1 MQITTI
7 GLDLAKHWFQ
17 VHGVDANGRIVVR
30 RRLWRSGVSAYFRSL
45 EPCVV
50 GMEACAT
57 AHYWARELT
66 ALGHTVKLMPPAY
79 VKAYV
84 KRNKN
89 DAADAEAICEAVTR
103 PSMRFVPVK
112 DAEQQSVL
120 MLHRARGLLVRQ
132 RTMLVNALRA
142 HMAEFGIVAP
152 QGLRHVEILT
162 KTIAHQQERLPELAR
177 SILQTIVDQLN
188 GTMARI
194 REIERRLT
202 KWHRESRVSRLLA
215 TVPGVGI
222 MGASAIAATVAD
234 PSLFRSGREFAAWLG
249 MTPRQNSSGGKGGL
263 GRTSKRGDKY
273 IRSLLTAGA
282 VAVLRHARHR
292 QTRDGEWVRAL
303 LARKPTK
310 LAAVAL
316 ANKTA
321 RIVWAV
327 MMRGEGYRAKEVFEQ
342 AA

>member
-1 MQITTI
+1 MNITTI
-7 GLDLAKHWFQ
+7 GLDLAKNWFQ
-17 VHGVDANGRIVVR
+17 VHGIDANGQVLVR
-30 RRLWRSGVSAYFRSL
+30 RKLKRGEVLPYFRSVA
-45 EPCVV
+45 PCLV

-57 AHYWARELT
+57 AHHWARELS
-66 ALGHTVKLMPPAY
+66 AFGHTVKLMPPAY

-103 PSMRFVPVK
+103 PTMRFVPVK

-120 MLHRARGLLVRQ
+120 LLHRVRNLLVRQ

-152 QGLRHVEILT
+152 QGLRNIEVLT
-162 KTIAHQQERLPELAR
+162 KIVAHEQERPPALAR
-177 SILQTIVDQLN
+177 PILQLLVD
-188 GTMARI
+188 
-194 REIERRLT
+194 RLT
-202 KWHRESRVSRLLA
+202 DTIDRAKDIEVQLAKWHKQSPVSQLLA

-222 MGASAIAATVAD
+222 MGASAVAATVID
-234 PSLFRSGREFAAWLG
+234 PKLFHSGREFAAWLG
-249 MTPRQNSSGGKGGL
+249 MTPRQNASGGKERL

-273 IRSLLTAGA
+273 IRSLPIAGA
-282 VAVLRHARHR
+282 VAVLRHARNKA
-292 QTRDGEWVRAL
+292 TRDGEWVRNL

-310 LAAVAL
+310 VAAVAL

-321 RIVWAV
+321 RILWAV
-327 MMRGEGYRAKEVFEQ
+327 MMRGDGYRAKELLGQ
-342 AA
+342 PA

>member
-17 VHGVDANGRIVVR
+17 VHGVDASGRVVVR
-30 RRLWRSGVSAYFRSL
+30 RKLWRSGVIAYFRSL
-45 EPCVV
+45 EPCLV

-89 DAADAEAICEAVTR
+89 DAADAAAICEAVTR

-112 DAEQQSVL
+112 DTEQQSVL
-120 MLHRARGLLVRQ
+120 MLHRARSLLIRQ

-152 QGLRHVEILT
+152 KGLRHVGILT
-162 KTIAHQQERLPELAR
+162 KIIAHQQERLPELAH

-188 GTMARI
+188 GTGQDPGDRGAPGQVAPAEPGQSFAGDRAGC
-194 REIERRLT
+194 
-202 KWHRESRVSRLLA
+202 WHH
-215 TVPGVGI
+215 
-222 MGASAIAATVAD
+222 
-234 PSLFRSGREFAAWLG
+234 GRE
-249 MTPRQNSSGGKGGL
+249 R
-263 GRTSKRGDKY
+263 DC
-273 IRSLLTAGA
+273 
-282 VAVLRHARHR
+282 
-292 QTRDGEWVRAL
+292 RDGCRSFPVPIRPRVCG
-303 LARKPTK
+303 LAGDD
-310 LAAVAL
+310 AAAEL
-316 ANKTA
+316 Q
-321 RIVWAV
+321 R
-327 MMRGEGYRAKEVFEQ
+327 R
-342 AA
+342 

>member
-17 VHGVDANGRIVVR
+17 VHGVDANGQVVVR
-30 RRLWRSGVSAYFRSL
+30 RRLWRSGVIAYFRSL
-45 EPCVV
+45 EPCLV

-57 AHYWARELT
+57 AHHWARELT
-66 ALGHTVKLMPPAY
+66 ALGHRVKLMPPAY

-112 DAEQQSVL
+112 DTEQQSVL
-120 MLHRARGLLVRQ
+120 MLHRARSLLVRQ

-142 HMAEFGIVAP
+142 HMAEFGIIAP

-162 KTIAHQQERLPELAR
+162 KTIAHEQQRLPELAR
-177 SILQTIVDQLN
+177 AILQMIVDQLN
-188 GTMARI
+188 GTMARV
-194 REIERRLT
+194 REIEVRLAR
-202 KWHRESRVSRLLA
+202 WHRESQVSRLLA

-222 MGASAIAATVAD
+222 IGASAIAATVTD

-249 MTPRQNSSGGKGGL
+249 MTPRQNSSGGKERL

-282 VAVLRHARHR
+282 VAVLRHARNR
-292 QTRDGEWVRAL
+292 PTRDGEWVRAL

-327 MMRGEGYRAKEVFEQ
+327 MMRGDGYQAKEVFGQ
-342 AA
+342 PA

>member
-17 VHGVDANGRIVVR
+17 VHGIDADGRVVVR
-30 RRLWRSGVSAYFRSL
+30 RRLWRSGVIAYFRSL
-45 EPCVV
+45 EPWLV

-120 MLHRARGLLVRQ
+120 MLHRARSLLVRQ

-142 HMAEFGIVAP
+142 HLAEFGIVAP

-162 KTIAHQQERLPELAR
+162 KTIAHQQAQLPELAR

-194 REIERRLT
+194 REIEGRLT

-222 MGASAIAATVAD
+222 MGASAIAATVVD

-249 MTPRQNSSGGKGGL
+249 MTPRQNSSGGKERL

-282 VAVLRHARHR
+282 VAVLRHARNR
-292 QTRDGEWVRAL
+292 PTRDGEWVRAL
-303 LARKPTK
+303 LARKPAK

>member
-89 DAADAEAICEAVTR
+89 DAADAAAICEAVTR
-103 PSMRFVPVK
+103 PSMRFVPLK

-120 MLHRARGLLVRQ
+120 MLHRARSLLVRQ

-142 HMAEFGIVAP
+142 HLAEFGIVAP
-152 QGLRHVEILT
+152 QGLRYVEILT
-162 KTIAHQQERLPELAR
+162 KTIVHQQTQLPELAR
-177 SILQTIVDQLN
+177 SILPTIVDQLN

-194 REIERRLT
+194 REIEGRLT
-202 KWHRESRVSRLLA
+202 KWHRESRVSLCWR
-215 TVPGVGI
+215 PCRGS
-222 MGASAIAATVAD
+222 AS
-234 PSLFRSGREFAAWLG
+234 
-249 MTPRQNSSGGKGGL
+249 
-263 GRTSKRGDKY
+263 
-273 IRSLLTAGA
+273 
-282 VAVLRHARHR
+282 
-292 QTRDGEWVRAL
+292 
-303 LARKPTK
+303 
-310 LAAVAL
+310 
-316 ANKTA
+316 
-321 RIVWAV
+321 
-327 MMRGEGYRAKEVFEQ
+327 
-342 AA
+342 

>member
-17 VHGVDANGRIVVR
+17 VHGVDANGRVVVR
-30 RRLWRSGVSAYFRSL
+30 RRLWRSGVIAYFRSL
-45 EPCVV
+45 ERCLV
-50 GMEACAT
+50 GIEACAT
-57 AHYWARELT
+57 AHHWARELT

-89 DAADAEAICEAVTR
+89 DAADAEAICEAIAR
-103 PSMRFVPVK
+103 PSMWFVPVK

-120 MLHRARGLLVRQ
+120 MLHRARNFLVRQ
-132 RTMLVNALRA
+132 RTMPVNALRA
-142 HMAEFGIVAP
+142 HMAEFGIIAP

-162 KTIAHQQERLPELAR
+162 QTIAHQQQRLPALAR

-188 GTMARI
+188 DTREKVRELEI
-194 REIERRLT
+194 RLIRL
-202 KWHRESRVSRLLA
+202 HQQNPLSQLLA

-222 MGASAIAATVAD
+222 MGASAIAATVSD
-234 PSLFRSGREFAAWLG
+234 PTLFRSGREFAAWLG
-249 MTPRQNSSGGKGGL
+249 MTPRQNSSGGKDRL
-263 GRTSKRGDKY
+263 GHTSKRDDKH
-273 IRSLLTAGA
+273 IRSLLIVGA
-282 VAVLRHARHR
+282 VAVLRHARNR
-292 QTRDGEWVRAL
+292 PTRDGEWVRAL
-303 LARKPTK
+303 VARKPTK
-310 LAAVAL
+310 VPAVAL

-327 MMRGEGYRAKEVFEQ
+327 MMRGDGYQTKAVLGQ
-342 AA
+342 PA

>member
-1 MQITTI
+1 VI
-7 GLDLAKHWFQ
+7 
-17 VHGVDANGRIVVR
+17 
-30 RRLWRSGVSAYFRSL
+30 AYFRSL
-45 EPCVV
+45 EPCLV
-50 GMEACAT
+50 GIEACAT
-57 AHYWARELT
+57 AHHWARELT

-103 PSMRFVPVK
+103 PSLRFVPVK

-120 MLHRARGLLVRQ
+120 MLHRARNLLVRQ

-194 REIERRLT
+194 QEIERRL
-202 KWHRESRVSRLLA
+202 
-215 TVPGVGI
+215 PGGTGRAGSVVCWRPCR
-222 MGASAIAATVAD
+222 ASASWARA
-234 PSLFRSGREFAAWLG
+234 RS
-249 MTPRQNSSGGKGGL
+249 PRRLPILLCSDQAESSQPGWG
-263 GRTSKRGDKY
+263 
-273 IRSLLTAGA
+273 
-282 VAVLRHARHR
+282 
-292 QTRDGEWVRAL
+292 
-303 LARKPTK
+303 
-310 LAAVAL
+310 
-316 ANKTA
+316 
-321 RIVWAV
+321 
-327 MMRGEGYRAKEVFEQ
+327 
-342 AA
+342 

>member
-7 GLDLAKHWFQ
+7 GLDIAKHWFQ
-17 VHGVDANGRIVVR
+17 VHGVDATGHVVVR
-30 RRLWRSGVSAYFRSL
+30 KRLWRSGVIAYFRSL
-45 EPCVV
+45 EPCLV

-57 AHYWARELT
+57 AHHWARELT

-120 MLHRARGLLVRQ
+120 MLHRARSLLVRQ

-142 HMAEFGIVAP
+142 HMAEFGIIAP

-162 KTIAHQQERLPELAR
+162 KTIAHEQERLPELAR
-177 SILQTIVDQLN
+177 PILQTIVDQLN

-194 REIERRLT
+194 REIEVRLA
-202 KWHRESRVSRLLA
+202 KWHRQSRVSRLLA

-234 PSLFRSGREFAAWLG
+234 PTLFRSGREFAAWLG
-249 MTPRQNSSGGKGGL
+249 MTPRQNSLCKRSSPRPPVVVQQSQEGGDQL
-263 GRTSKRGDKY
+263 QYCGD
-273 IRSLLTAGA
+273 
-282 VAVLRHARHR
+282 
-292 QTRDGEWVRAL
+292 
-303 LARKPTK
+303 
-310 LAAVAL
+310 
-316 ANKTA
+316 
-321 RIVWAV
+321 
-327 MMRGEGYRAKEVFEQ
+327 Q
-342 AA
+342 AAIVVR